1 MQRTLIGLFMA
12 SALASTAAVAS
23 PSFQLVTEEEMRASQ
38 AAPEP
43 LRSRS
48 VPAPGAPRIELQ
60 APAIDAPVKAPVN
73 IRLAFNTE
81 SPAQARP
88 DSFKAYYGRLRL
100 DITQRLLGAAKVT
113 ASGIQVDG
121 AALPKGQHRL
131 LLRLEDTLGRI
142 GERSF
147 EFEVQ

>member
-1 MQRTLIGLFMA
+1 MKKIAICTTLCLGLGLA
-12 SALASTAAVAS
+12 QSVLASDW
-23 PSFQLVTEEEMRASQ
+23 LVTEDEMNASL

-43 LRSRS
+43 MRARA
-48 VPAPGAPRIELQ
+48 VPVPGAPRIDLQ
-60 APAIDAPVKAPVN
+60 APVINAPVKAPVN

-88 DSFKAYYGRLRL
+88 DSFKAYYGRLRI

-113 ASGIQVDG
+113 TDGIQVDG

-131 LLRLEDTLGRI
+131 SLRIEDSMGRT
-142 GERSF
+142 GERTF

>member
-1 MQRTLIGLFMA
+1 MKKIAICTTLCLGLGLA
-12 SALASTAAVAS
+12 HSVLASDW
-23 PSFQLVTEEEMRASQ
+23 LVTEDEMNASL

-43 LRSRS
+43 MRARA
-48 VPAPGAPRIELQ
+48 VPVPGAPRIDLQ
-60 APAIDAPVKAPVN
+60 APVINAPVKAPVN

-81 SPAQARP
+81 SPAQSRP
-88 DSFKAYYGRLRL
+88 DSFKAYYGRLRI

-113 ASGIQVDG
+113 ADGIQVDG

-131 LLRLEDTLGRI
+131 SLRIEDSMGRT
-142 GERSF
+142 GERTF

>member
-1 MQRTLIGLFMA
+1 MKKIAILITMCLGLGLSQGVWA
-12 SALASTAAVAS
+12 TYW
-23 PSFQLVTEEEMRASQ
+23 LVTEDEMNASL

-43 LRSRS
+43 MRARA
-48 VPAPGAPRIELQ
+48 VPVPGAPRIDLQ
-60 APAIDAPVKAPVN
+60 APVINAPVKAPVS

-88 DSFKAYYGRLRL
+88 DSFKAYYGRLRI

-113 ASGIQVDG
+113 ADGIQVDG

-131 LLRLEDTLGRI
+131 SLRIEDSMGRT
-142 GERSF
+142 GERTF

>member
-1 MQRTLIGLFMA
+1 
-12 SALASTAAVAS
+12 
-23 PSFQLVTEEEMRASQ
+23 MRASQ

>member
-1 MQRTLIGLFMA
+1 MKKIAICTTLCLGLGLA
-12 SALASTAAVAS
+12 QSVLASDW
-23 PSFQLVTEEEMRASQ
+23 LVTEDEMNASL

-43 LRSRS
+43 MRTRA
-48 VPAPGAPRIELQ
+48 VPVPGAPRIDLQ
-60 APAIDAPVKAPVN
+60 APVINAPVKAPVN

-88 DSFKAYYGRLRL
+88 DSFKAYYGRLRI

-113 ASGIQVDG
+113 ADGIQVDG

-131 LLRLEDTLGRI
+131 SLRIEDSMGRT
-142 GERSF
+142 GERTF